1 MKTNDADERLS
12 LGLDL
17 VQWEYL
23 LLGELRELIGDPPTE
38 LTRRAMAMVLDALF
52 DLLPARFDSE
62 EHDGYLTHVIRR
74 FPHWQDQV
82 DSLRVEHGLLYEELR
97 DLRASVEDAERFRA
111 HSARIL
117 EATAE
122 WMDRV
127 RTHEREERRLEQIA
141 SNLTFGVGD

>member
-1 MKTNDADERLS
+1 MKTTHTDERIS

-23 LLGELRELIGDPPTE
+23 LLGELRELIADPPTE

-62 EHDGYLTHVIRR
+62 EHGGYLTDVTRR

-82 DSLRVEHGLLYEELR
+82 DALRVEHGLLYEELR
-97 DLRASVEDAERFRA
+97 ELRASVEDADRFRT

-141 SNLTFGVGD
+141 CNLTVGVGD